1 VTTRIASPAALLE
14 AVGLDLGAS
23 DWLVVDQQR
32 IDRFA
37 DATDDHQWIHV
48 DPERAASGP
57 FGGTIAHGYLS
68 LSLLTPLMAGLLQVD
83 GTSLV
88 VNAGSDRVRFLSPVR
103 AGSRVR
109 AVATVAGAERIATG
123 VRVRTAV
130 TIELEGGDRP
140 ALVAET
146 LAVYVPEQDPPA
158 AS

>member
-1 VTTRIASPAALLE
+1 VTTVFPSPESLLA
-14 AVGLDLGAS
+14 AVGTELGPS
-23 DWLVVDQQR
+23 GWLTVGQDR

-48 DPERAASGP
+48 DAERAAHGP

-68 LSLLTPLMAGLLQVD
+68 LSLLAPLMFELLHVE
-83 GTSLV
+83 GTALV

-109 AVATVAGAERIATG
+109 ATATITAAERIATG
-123 VRVRTAV
+123 VRVRQAV
-130 TIELEGGDRP
+130 TLTAEGTERP

-146 LAVYVPEQDPPA
+146 LTVYMPA
-158 AS
+158 